1 MRNLIE
7 LRAEIDVIDE
17 ELVRL
22 IARRKVIALEIAKF
36 KKENGGGDKDSA
48 RIGKVL
54 ERVGKVADEEGLPKE
69 SIQILW
75 ADLIKLMITE
85 QMKKH
90 PYDTDVDLS
99 K

>member
-1 MRNLIE
+1 MRSLGE
-7 LRAEIDVIDE
+7 LRGEIDVIDK

-36 KKENGGGDKDSA
+36 KKENGGGGDSA

-54 ERVGKVADEEGLPKE
+54 QRVGKVAEEEGLPKE
-69 SIQILW
+69 PIQIIW
-75 ADLIKLMITE
+75 ADLIKLMIKE

-90 PYDTDVDLS
+90 PYETDVDLS

>member
-1 MRNLIE
+1 MRNLDE
-7 LRAEIDVIDE
+7 LRGEIDVIDE

-36 KKENGGGDKDSA
+36 KKENGGGGDSA
-48 RIGKVL
+48 RIEKVL

-69 SIQILW
+69 AIQVLW
-75 ADLIKLMITE
+75 ANLIKLMIKE
-85 QMKKH
+85 QMKEH
-90 PYDTDVDLS
+90 PYETDVDLG